1 MATVLRNTADEI
13 VFCNSAADKKPADAP
28 TLKAILGDWE
38 TGNAVEPG
46 IVFET
51 YGDQFPMLT
60 AADARKLSK
69 WLTRAADALEDV
81 KPQKKKGSG
90 KPHYESDD
98 DDLSNYGLRYKE

>member
-1 MATVLRNTADEI
+1 MATVIRNTPDEI
-13 VFCNSAADKKPADAP
+13 GFCNSTPGKTPADLP
-28 TLKAILGDWE
+28 TVKAILGDWE
-38 TGNAVEPG
+38 TGTSVEPG
-46 IVFET
+46 IVFEI

-69 WLTRAADALEDV
+69 WLARAADALDDV

-90 KPHYESDD
+90 KPHYEPDD